1 MAKKKTTSEKRGQR
15 KKTISKRKI
24 KSKAKTTVAK
34 KKTFLKIE
42 GIMIILAAIVLVSFL
57 SFAVLAIM
65 EYINMNEYVEADVIK
80 IIDTTVV
87 LGSNCTAIV
96 AQTSTERANSI
107 QLGLDKKIN
116 VRPNTHDIFT
126 DVLKNFNITLESV
139 TMDRFEE
146 DIYYATLHL
155 KRGDEKLNLDSK
167 PSDAVAIA
175 LRMESPVYIKKD
187 LLKKQGQN
195 ICK

>member
-1 MAKKKTTSEKRGQR
+1 MAKKKTASKRMVQR

-24 KSKAKTTVAK
+24 KSKAKVTVAK
-34 KKTFLKIE
+34 NKIFWKIE
-42 GIMIILAAIVLVSFL
+42 RIIIILAAVVLVSFL

-87 LGSNCTAIV
+87 LGNNCTAII
-96 AQTSTERANSI
+96 AQTSPERAASI

-155 KRGDEKLNLDSK
+155 KRGNEKLKLDSK

-187 LLKKQGQN
+187 LLKKHGQS